1 MPHRERTSD
10 PEWQL
15 LRSFLAI
22 SFGFLLVAL
31 ANHAY
36 FYIEDDAWGPWAIR
50 AAWIPLIPLLVYA
63 RRRWHRF
70 LRDSP
75 EHPPETAFNRYS
87 NRVVRLC
94 VGVIVLVSLLAFTG
108 QVAVLVNAFGH
119 QQDVITIAGPVLKT
133 THSKSW
139 AKDTALIRSAAVG
152 DVRME
157 VPRSV
162 AAATRQGSRL
172 EITVQRGSLGI
183 LYYTDP
189 VHSVR
194 AGTE

>member
-1 MPHRERTSD
+1 
-10 PEWQL
+10 
-15 LRSFLAI
+15 
-22 SFGFLLVAL
+22 L

-50 AAWIPLIPLLVYA
+50 TAWIPLVPLLGYA
-63 RRRWHRF
+63 RRRWRRY
-70 LRDSP
+70 LRDSR
-75 EHPPETAFNRYS
+75 EIPPETAFNRYS

-94 VGVIVLVSLLAFTG
+94 VGVIVLVSLLVFTG

-119 QQDVITIAGPVLKT
+119 QQEVITIAGPVLKT

-139 AKDTALIRSAAVG
+139 AKDTVLIRSAAVG
-152 DVRME
+152 DIRLE

-162 AAATRQGSRL
+162 AAATRPGSRL

-189 VHSVR
+189 AHSVR